1 MCSAVQVCPPVL
13 YLWTHY
19 ILIPR
24 QGTQSLE
31 YIKSA
36 VLGQAPGIDLSIYH
50 AFLNPRKEN

>member
-1 MCSAVQVCPPVL
+1 MCARALPVNSL
-13 YLWTHY
+13 HSN
-19 ILIPR
+19 PC

-50 AFLNPRKEN
+50 AFLNPRKENELSFQMS